1 MGRHLYILI
10 NWITIS
16 DGKAPIYRSTGEDGE
31 GQGEKKERS
40 EEINQALVKNQTL
53 VPPEK

>member
-1 MGRHLYILI
+1 MLI

-53 VPPEK
+53 VPPEIKKSES